1 MLWVITYMHRNSGYK
16 TKIKP
21 QPRKDFNNNNIE
33 IEVGLF
39 SSRAPHRPNPVA
51 ISALKINKIDHH
63 EGYILT
69 PLRARS
75 YLTRILHLSRQNTC
89 LRS

>member
-1 MLWVITYMHRNSGYK
+1 MHRNSGYK

-21 QPRKDFNNNNIE
+21 QPRKDSNNNSIE

-51 ISALKINKIDHH
+51 ISALKIDKIDYN
-63 EGYILT
+63 EGYPFTHLLT
-69 PLRARS
+69 NL
-75 YLTRILHLSRQNTC
+75 LTHFTNVQVKYTFMALIY
-89 LRS
+89 